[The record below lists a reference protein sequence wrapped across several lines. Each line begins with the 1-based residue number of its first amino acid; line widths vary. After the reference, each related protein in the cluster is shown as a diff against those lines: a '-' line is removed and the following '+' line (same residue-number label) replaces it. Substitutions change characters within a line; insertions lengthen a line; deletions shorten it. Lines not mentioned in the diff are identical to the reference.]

1 MQLPRWWLLNVGIT
15 VGKQRFERFI
25 EDKIRLRDQ
34 KALDKAKTSLLV
46 DPAIKAALDSSNFYS
61 SKQHPFIIMRLMGI
75 IASL

>member
-1 MQLPRWWLLNVGIT
+1 MGIT

-46 DPAIKAALDSSNFYS
+46 DPAIKAALDQSAFYS
-61 SKQHPFIIMRLMGI
+61 SKFGAIIIMRLMGI